1 MNLLDSYCMS
11 NKVNKNKKIKNDQ
24 GEFQWES
31 LILST
36 WIKKKKKRKK
46 QHQEVLRK
54 LKRIIVKMVAISA
67 PKKRKKIHSQL

>member
-1 MNLLDSYCMS
+1 MS

-36 WIKKKKKRKK
+36 WIKKKKKKEETTPGSPT
-46 QHQEVLRK
+46 EVEEN
-54 LKRIIVKMVAISA
+54 
-67 PKKRKKIHSQL
+67 HS